1 MTALSNRR
9 LAGAGSIVRTLLRA
23 NVLFLELRTRPL
35 SRSAASD
42 WANRASEKSANGR
55 LLLVDLSQSEDVLP
69 PSPGRH
75 EVGVCQPGEPLPR
88 LRVGWAGR
96 PPCCRQL
103 AGHGGPAAL
112 RWALVPAA
120 GRDGGAEGRPAGRP
134 AGLRGRGP
142 HPRGRREGGGAAE
155 AVPVPPEDQVGGHDA
170 GALRGLPAERRL
182 HVPLHVS
189 LPGALGELCGQA
201 VYPRTRA
208 YVCACPR
215 VVQEGETPYRRT
227 LVSPQRKKPD
237 NLPPWQT
244 LLPLICY
251 K

>member
-23 NVLFLELRTRPL
+23 NVRFLELRTRPL
-35 SRSAASD
+35 SRRAASD

-55 LLLVDLSQSEDVLP
+55 LLLLDLSQSEDVLP

-88 LRVGWAGR
+88 LRVGRAGR
-96 PPCCRQL
+96 PPCSRQL

-112 RWALVPAA
+112 RWALGPAA

-189 LPGALGELCGQA
+189 LPGRWASSVDRPGIHVHGHTCVRVRVWCKRAKHPTEELWSHLSAKSQTTC
-201 VYPRTRA
+201 
-208 YVCACPR
+208 
-215 VVQEGETPYRRT
+215 
-227 LVSPQRKKPD
+227 
-237 NLPPWQT
+237 LPGRHCC
-244 LLPLICY
+244 L
-251 K
+251 